1 MVTAE
6 QLEMAATEVAASKL
20 AQVIVKKQ
28 KSDGAWG
35 ANLLGLAPSATAG
48 IKDVGTIPQYRR
60 LLQIGYP
67 RLSRPFKLADRL
79 LFRILSRDEDPSLLY
94 EYQKAA
100 KANPQYTEW
109 FRDNLREAATCA
121 LAEAGYQED
130 PRIRGSAHKI
140 ASSVSAFLRSPL
152 AEKPLIKHSSG
163 MILNPEAHPP
173 TWYALAMVA
182 VMPNLQRERAG
193 FIERLGQYLAQPS
206 PKKSYS
212 IKLGKK
218 TIKPEAVLL
227 GCPIEADSKGGC
239 KDIPLALHFADLLT
253 QIGALHSSPVTIR
266 VLSRLYSECDERGVW
281 HPSNLRSVPKGI
293 HRITG
298 HTFPLHDATSGPDGK
313 AVDVTL
319 RLAVLAKRAGMAIEV
334 T

>member
-1 MVTAE
+1 MSPE
-6 QLEMAATEVAASKL
+6 QLNAASEEVAASKL
-20 AQVIVKKQ
+20 AQGIVKKQ
-28 KSDGAWG
+28 KPDGAWG
-35 ANLLGLAPSATAG
+35 GNLLGLAPSTTAG

-67 RLSRPFKLADRL
+67 RSGRPFKLADRL
-79 LFRILSRDEDPSLLY
+79 LFRILSRDEDASLLY

-100 KANPQYTEW
+100 KANPLYAEW

-130 PRIRGSAHKI
+130 PRIRGSAHRI
-140 ASSVSAFLRSPL
+140 ASGISAFLRSPL
-152 AEKPLIKHSSG
+152 AEKPLIKQGSG

-173 TWYALAMVA
+173 TWYTLAMVA

-193 FIERLGQYLAQPS
+193 FIERLGQYLGQPS

-218 TIKPEAVLL
+218 TLKPDVVLL

-239 KDIPLALHFADLLT
+239 SDIPLALHFADLLA
-253 QIGALHSSPVTIR
+253 QIGALQTSPIAVR

-281 HPSNLRSVPKGI
+281 HPTNLRSVPKGI

-319 RLAVLAKRAGMAIEV
+319 RLAILAKRVGMTIEV